1 MAVIQVDTEILKQLI
16 KESVQEAIKSELQ
29 SFLAYKYPEVSDEEM
44 KDIIETYGEV
54 PKEEEMK
61 DYTQWFKNAN

>member
-61 DYTQWFKNAN
+61 DYTN